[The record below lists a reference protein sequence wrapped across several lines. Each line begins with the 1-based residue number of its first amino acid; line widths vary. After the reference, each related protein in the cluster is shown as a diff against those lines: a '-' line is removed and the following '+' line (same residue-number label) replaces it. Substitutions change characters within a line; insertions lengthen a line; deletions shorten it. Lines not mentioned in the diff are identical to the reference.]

1 MSEYTERLNR
11 AGIPVWRPAQ
21 PATGREDEHQTALTQ
36 WARMMRTQYPALQLY
51 HHIPNGGLRDK
62 RTAARLIGQGVH
74 SGVPD
79 VFIPVARGGYH
90 GIYVEL
96 KTGDNRPT
104 PNQNEF
110 MSGAMAE
117 GYYCAVCYGWPCA
130 AAVIEDY
137 LRMPAADRRD
147 ERTRGMNMKY
157 TIDYGF
163 GEAILYTPY
172 DAKERFYALAGTC
185 FGIRK
190 SIMHCVILRAEEIPC
205 EDFERLEFNGD
216 VYVWCEDGARKM
228 IAPLWAADEEWNMD
242 YCEKVRYKPK
252 ED

>member
-51 HHIPNGGLRDK
+51 HHIPNGYK

-137 LRMPAADRRD
+137 LRMPATDRRD
-147 ERTRGMNMKY
+147 ERTGGMNMKY

-163 GEAILYTPY
+163 GEAILYTE
-172 DAKERFYALAGTC
+172 D
-185 FGIRK
+185 
-190 SIMHCVILRAEEIPC
+190 IPC

-216 VYVWCEDGARKM
+216 VYVWREDGARKM
-228 IAPLWAADEEWNMD
+228 IAPLWAADKEWNMD